1 VVLLLWAYVA
11 WVYGL
16 LTGRQVRRWQH
27 LRWSAPVALGL
38 TLAWFVVRN
47 LEFGPF
53 IALLV

>member
-16 LTGRQVRRWQH
+16 LTGRQVRSWQH

-47 LEFGPF
+47 LEFGPV
-53 IALLV
+53 IALHV